1 METSEVVGIGGERLR
16 WVSLRAC
23 RSSFDMERRVARL
36 GDRKG
41 GQHMILCDVLPE
53 GLELVG
59 KMTSMTVM
67 MMKGSVRSTMEDGV
81 HVYVRAR
88 A

>member
-1 METSEVVGIGGERLR
+1 
-16 WVSLRAC
+16 
-23 RSSFDMERRVARL
+23 
-36 GDRKG
+36 
-41 GQHMILCDVLPE
+41 MILCDVLPE